1 MKFAIIASEKDE
13 AGRNIFKQVHKLYSN
28 LPHFIVKD
36 KDTIY
41 KENLDKEEQFRD
53 YDFFIFITKHQSQQH
68 NKNLSLHAPGNWKKA
83 DFGGTPK
90 KICPTSAFFL
100 KHMFQVLNK
109 NAQGSQYSCTLEVTH
124 HGPYLEKPCCF
135 IEIGTRIE
143 EWQDEDAGKIIA
155 KTISDSIKSFKLEKF
170 IPAIGVG
177 GPHYCPNFNK
187 IQLNSEYAISHII
200 PEYALPL
207 TTEMIDE
214 ALSKTQEKVSLVLL
228 DWKGIGKSEERQRIM
243 KLLDEKGLEYKRT
256 SEIKK

>member
-13 AGRNIFKQVHKLYSN
+13 AGRNIFKQVHKLYPALS
-28 LPHFIVKD
+28 HFIVKD

-41 KENLDKEEQFRD
+41 KENLDKEEEFRN

-68 NKNLSLHAPGNWKKA
+68 NKNLSLHAPGNWRKA
-83 DFGGTPK
+83 DFGGK
-90 KICPTSAFFL
+90 EGKISPTSAFFL
-100 KHMFQVLNK
+100 KHMFQILNK

-155 KTISDSIKSFKLEKF
+155 KTVSDAIKSFKPEKF
-170 IPAIGVG
+170 IPAIGIG

-187 IQLNSEYAISHII
+187 VQLNSQYAISHII

-207 TTEMIDE
+207 TPEMIDE
-214 ALSKTQEKVSLVLL
+214 ALSKTQEKVSMVLL
-228 DWKGIGKSEERQRIM
+228 DWKGMGKSEERQRIIN
-243 KLLDEKGLEYKRT
+243 LLDEKGLQYKRT